1 MNLIIINTKVKAN
14 DGSIDVCNFRN
25 KEEDYFLITTKLTK
39 LFQQKV
45 LIVKI

>member
-25 KEEDYFLITTKLTK
+25 KEEDYILLTTKFIK
-39 LFQQKV
+39 LFQKKV